1 MAEYN
6 SPIAVGLAQPSPM
19 IPVTKWAPVTGNIS
33 QNPSTWGYGGTNLY
47 PAPFRS
53 FYQQTQQNTYSL
65 GPYARRI
72 DNGLSGRIKMSVVDY
87 PGEMGFVQQCWYDFP
102 RGAFDTDDNGDIYPE
117 NREFWAQ
124 SEKAIV
130 IVKDLMSNAGD
141 IVVEVAISNRT
152 AADPNVWWFLAPMSG
167 AIANHV
173 HAVINVFTGQGF
185 NGMPGDTSTCG
196 TGDSSGQQRG
206 SLMDLSFSDGNGWGG
221 FRWLFAAG
229 GLADNLFGA
238 MFNGLTPAAQAALG
252 PEFDDNN
259 RANTLGGWI
268 TDHLNA
274 LGDFLDKL
282 RDAANPIVAI
292 SDQATRDQ
300 WNDRIASL
308 LTGIGTAADL
318 MINGWFIPNI
328 LQSAPASQYGDNTT
342 GTSANPYQWRPSDR
356 FQQRLAWGM
365 EVDSNTGLPSGDTNS
380 DGVIDS
386 RDYVAQ
392 STGMMPDANGNP
404 LPFTLADTDWE
415 HFLTLLNRGDNT
427 TMPYIDTAT
436 NEWVF
441 HENYGFNRGG
451 SISDMDDFLD
461 AVTQMTDQQT
471 SDSLAALLDMSPAN
485 VVFLATFVPIAVLEL
500 GGRLIK
506 ANNGEA
512 IGATNLDAYV
522 NTKIEVRISAANM
535 SAGNPEMYNYLLNNG
550 DHLGNTF
557 TAVP

>member
-1 MAEYN
+1 MPEYN

-19 IPVTKWAPVTGNIS
+19 LPLTKWAPVTGNIS
-33 QNPSTWGYGGTNLY
+33 QDPSTWQYGGTNNY

-72 DNGLSGRIKMSVVDY
+72 DNGLSGRIKVSVVDY

-102 RGAFDTDDNGDIYPE
+102 RGAFDTDNNGDQYPQ

-130 IVKDLMSNAGD
+130 VVKDLMGSGD
-141 IVVEVAISNRT
+141 IVVQVAISNRT
-152 AADPNVWWFLAPMSG
+152 AADPNVWWFLSPMSG

-196 TGDSSGQQRG
+196 TGDSSGQQKG
-206 SLMDLSFSDGNGWGG
+206 SLIDLSFSDGNGWGG
-221 FRWLFAAG
+221 FGWLFAAG
-229 GLADNLFGA
+229 GLADNIFGT
-238 MFNGLTPAAQAALG
+238 MFNALTPAAQAAVG
-252 PEFDDNN
+252 PELDDSN
-259 RANTLGGWI
+259 RQNTLAGWI
-268 TDHLNA
+268 NDHLNK

-282 RDAANPIVAI
+282 KDNAELQYTNDLADREE
-292 SDQATRDQ
+292 
-300 WNDRIASL
+300 WNERAVRIIKAV
-308 LTGIGTAADL
+308 GTAADL
-318 MINGWFIPNI
+318 MINGWFIPNL
-328 LQSAPASQYGDNTT
+328 LQSTSNSQYGDNTL
-342 GTSANPYQWRPSDR
+342 GTTANPYKWRPSDE
-356 FQQRLAWGM
+356 FQERLAWSM
-365 EVDSNTGLPSGDTNS
+365 KVDSNTGLPSGDTNF
-380 DGVIDS
+380 DGVIDA

-404 LPFTLADTDWE
+404 KPYDLAETDWE

-427 TMPYIDTAT
+427 TQPYIDTTT

-451 SISDMDDFLD
+451 SISDMDDFLNGV
-461 AVTQMTDQQT
+461 ASFTDQQT
-471 SDSLAALLDMSPAN
+471 SDSIGALLDMSPAN
-485 VVFLATFVPIAVLEL
+485 VIFVGTFIPIVVLEI
-500 GGRLIK
+500 GGRIIK
-506 ANNGEA
+506 ANKGEPV
-512 IGATNLDAYV
+512 GALTNLDGYV
-522 NTKIEVRISAANM
+522 DTKIEVRISASNM
-535 SAGNPEMYNYLLNNG
+535 AAGNSAMYNYLLNNG
-550 DHLGNTF
+550 DHLGNKF